1 MVELSLKDRLQPA
14 LLDRLTDEERQVTTY
29 RVTLDPVRLQEQRLS
44 ELDVERALA
53 LQGLRRVRDSAS
65 SRAGQGK
72 AYQEY
77 VAAGGSAAQI
87 SPRALRVRTGT
98 DTPMVPLTAIGEV
111 EASVGVN
118 SQLESPERRA
128 MSMSRLR
135 EAVLRDLRWL
145 FNASGI
151 DDVEDLERYPEVK
164 RSVLNFGLRSL
175 AGRPVSSID
184 PIEVSRRIRDAIVFF
199 EPRLS
204 GVRVSPEIREEAEG
218 MTITFLVE
226 AELWG
231 QPAAQHLSL
240 RTSIDVETGDVAVS
254 DRAGR

>member
-1 MVELSLKDRLQPA
+1 MVEQSLKDRLQPA
-14 LLDRLTDEERQVTTY
+14 LLDRLTDDERLVIVY
-29 RVTLDPVRLQEQRLS
+29 RVTLDDARLKEH
-44 ELDVERALA
+44 ELTGQDVDRALS
-53 LQGLRRVRDSAS
+53 LQGLRPAAKLPVSATG
-65 SRAGQGK
+65 RRI
-72 AYQEY
+72 QEY
-77 VAAGGSAAQI
+77 VSAGGTTGRI
-87 SPRALRVRTGT
+87 SPRALRVGT
-98 DTPMVPLTAIGEV
+98 AQGSAPVPLTSLAEV
-111 EASVGVN
+111 EVSSVVN
-118 SQLESPERRA
+118 SQLETPERRA

-135 EAVLRDLRWL
+135 EGVLRDLRWL

-151 DDVEDLERYPEVK
+151 DDVVDLEPYGEVR

-184 PIEVSRRIRDAIVFF
+184 QGDVARRIRDSISFF

-204 GVRVSPEIREEAEG
+204 KVRVTPERLDSPTEG

-231 QPAAQHLSL
+231 QPMSQQLSL

-254 DRAGR
+254 DRPGR